1 MRRAIDRPTYHSQRV
16 SRIEHARCIN
26 KQRSDGWIFV
36 TRRVKRNNNISRLLP
51 VRRFAFFRFASTKG
65 LDRASLLNIIQ
76 VDITYKVISRFFAI
90 GRRKKI
96 DLRVFFFFLSRLT
109 RMSPRKKKKR
119 RRKNKFYT
127 KKLYVEAFG
136 RSKGDVKKT
145 STFSRCSLTVS
156 SFHRA
161 VSRRR
166 T

>member
-51 VRRFAFFRFASTKG
+51 VKRFAFFRFASTKG
-65 LDRASLLNIIQ
+65 FDRASLLNIIQ

-96 DLRVFFFFLSRLT
+96 DLRVFFFSFSVDEDVT
-109 RMSPRKKKKR
+109 SEKEEKKKEEQVLYKEAIRGSIRSIER
-119 RRKNKFYT
+119 R
-127 KKLYVEAFG
+127 
-136 RSKGDVKKT
+136 
-145 STFSRCSLTVS
+145 C
-156 SFHRA
+156 
-161 VSRRR
+161 
-166 T
+166 

>member
-51 VRRFAFFRFASTKG
+51 MKRFAFFRFASTKG

-96 DLRVFFFFLSRLT
+96 DLRVFFFFLSFSVDEDVTSEKEEGRT
-109 RMSPRKKKKR
+109 SSIQRSYTWKHSVDRKEMLKR
-119 RRKNKFYT
+119 RPRF
-127 KKLYVEAFG
+127 L
-136 RSKGDVKKT
+136 DV
-145 STFSRCSLTVS
+145 L
-156 SFHRA
+156 
-161 VSRRR
+161 
-166 T
+166 

>member
-51 VRRFAFFRFASTKG
+51 VKRFAFFRFASTKG
-65 LDRASLLNIIQ
+65 FDRASLLNIIQ

-96 DLRVFFFFLSRLT
+96 DLRVFFFFLSFSVDEDVTSEKEEGRT
-109 RMSPRKKKKR
+109 SSIQRSYTWKHSVDRKEMLKR
-119 RRKNKFYT
+119 RPRF
-127 KKLYVEAFG
+127 L
-136 RSKGDVKKT
+136 DV
-145 STFSRCSLTVS
+145 L
-156 SFHRA
+156 
-161 VSRRR
+161 
-166 T
+166 